1 MRDSLSTYYQHHY
14 APAYPNG
21 FGDTVAVAP
30 KGMQPLTSYSEVGS
44 REGLGGDAY
53 EQSPAHSS
61 SMLLLLVVA
70 FLLIAYCYSHGV
82 NLFRTLVHNLWS
94 VSRHENH
101 LDEHTSN
108 ERVLL
113 FALIAVSWLMGG
125 VVIYTYIRN
134 SDIGFSD
141 LGMVK
146 SVGVSIV
153 VAVVYYIIQLLSVAL
168 TGYVFAD
175 SKSCK
180 LWLQGFNSSQVF
192 LGLFLTPV
200 AVGMLFAPEYSHELI
215 MVSICLCLSAKALFY
230 IKGFRIF
237 YKNLFSCFYFIS
249 YLCTAEIAPL
259 YCFIINAQI

>member
-44 REGLGGDAY
+44 REGIGGDAY

-61 SMLLLLVVA
+61 SMLLLLVVV

-113 FALIAVSWLMGG
+113 CAYRC
-125 VVIYTYIRN
+125 VVVDGRR
-134 SDIGFSD
+134 GD
-141 LGMVK
+141 LHL
-146 SVGVSIV
+146 
-153 VAVVYYIIQLLSVAL
+153 YPQ
-168 TGYVFAD
+168 
-175 SKSCK
+175 
-180 LWLQGFNSSQVF
+180 
-192 LGLFLTPV
+192 
-200 AVGMLFAPEYSHELI
+200 
-215 MVSICLCLSAKALFY
+215 
-230 IKGFRIF
+230 FRHRF
-237 YKNLFSCFYFIS
+237 F
-249 YLCTAEIAPL
+249 
-259 YCFIINAQI
+259 